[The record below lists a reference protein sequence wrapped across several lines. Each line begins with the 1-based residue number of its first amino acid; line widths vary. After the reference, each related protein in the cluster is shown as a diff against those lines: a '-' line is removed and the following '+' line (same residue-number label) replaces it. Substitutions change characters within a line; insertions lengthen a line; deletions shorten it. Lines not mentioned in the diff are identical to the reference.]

1 MNYQQLAQ
9 KIAQMSYREK
19 LQTVYF
25 GEPIEDAGM
34 QYDSLKL
41 VADMFNQ
48 LVLVSE

>member
-1 MNYQQLAQ
+1 MNYQQLAE
-9 KIAQMSYREK
+9 KIAQMSDKEK

-41 VADMFNQ
+41 IVDKFNYHI
-48 LVLVSE
+48 LVSE